1 MKVLILSCNTGGGH
15 NSAAHAVEEVVKA
28 HGDEA
33 VVLDYLC
40 LAGQKV
46 SHAVGNTYIQLVKK
60 APLLFGLVYK
70 IGLFVSKH
78 ISCSPVYYA
87 NSKMVKYLKAYLKE
101 HPTDVIVMPHLYPAE
116 TLTYMKRHN
125 IPLPPTVV
133 VMTDYT
139 CIPFWEETD
148 CDYYVVPDPAL
159 TDSIVERGLPK
170 EKLLPFGIPVSQRFY
185 QPISKEEARK
195 ELHLDPSLPYI
206 LVAGGSMGAGNLLRF
221 TKELARSCKKE
232 HIIVIAGTN
241 KSSRQKL
248 QKTFSES
255 NTVTILGYT
264 DQMPLYLKACDLV
277 FTKPG
282 GLTST
287 EAAVYGTPM
296 VHTRPIPGCETE
308 NRHFFV
314 QNGMSVSA
322 LTPTLQIKKGL
333 KLLRHPDRAHQ
344 MTLCQQ
350 KHIHQDAA
358 EKLYQFLKTL

>member
-1 MKVLILSCNTGGGH
+1 M
-15 NSAAHAVEEVVKA
+15 AMRPW
-28 HGDEA
+28 
-33 VVLDYLC
+33 
-40 LAGQKV
+40 

-78 ISCSPVYYA
+78 ISRSPVYYA

-159 TDSIVERGLPK
+159 MDSIVKRGLPK

-206 LVAGGSMGAGNLLRF
+206 LVAGGSMGAGNLLCF

-264 DQMPLYLKACDLV
+264 DQMPLYLRACDLV

-287 EAAVYGTPM
+287 EAAVCGTPM
-296 VHTRPIPGCETE
+296 VHTRPIPGSDSHPADQKRPKASPPPEPSPPDDSLPAGTHPPGCRREVIPIFKDPVDMLR
-308 NRHFFV
+308 NSNQAVLLFLIGKP
-314 QNGMSVSA
+314 QSSV
-322 LTPTLQIKKGL
+322 IF
-333 KLLRHPDRAHQ
+333 
-344 MTLCQQ
+344 
-350 KHIHQDAA
+350 
-358 EKLYQFLKTL
+358 Y